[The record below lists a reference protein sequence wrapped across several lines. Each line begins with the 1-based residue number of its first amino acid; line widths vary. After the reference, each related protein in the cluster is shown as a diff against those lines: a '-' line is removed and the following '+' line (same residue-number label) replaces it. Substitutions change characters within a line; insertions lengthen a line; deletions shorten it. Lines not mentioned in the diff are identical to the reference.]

1 MYHQLDDDRPK
12 DECGV
17 FGIYGHDD
25 AAAITTLGLHA
36 LQHRGQES
44 AGIVTFDKNHFQAD
58 RRIGLVSEHFTK
70 QSVIDRLSGNTAI
83 GHVVFNYWRYGLRK
97 CNHSLLILQL
107 EVSHSS

>member
-1 MYHQLDDDRPK
+1 MYHQFDDDRPK

-44 AGIVTFDKNHFQAD
+44 AGIVTFDKNHFHAE
-58 RRIGLVSEHFTK
+58 RRIAVSYTHLTLPT
-70 QSVIDRLSGNTAI
+70 R
-83 GHVVFNYWRYGLRK
+83 
-97 CNHSLLILQL
+97 
-107 EVSHSS
+107 

>member
-1 MYHQLDDDRPK
+1 MYHQFDEDRPK

-44 AGIVTFDKNHFQAD
+44 AGIVTFDKNHFHAE
-58 RRIGLVSEHFTK
+58 RRLGLVSEHFTK
-70 QSVIDRLSGNTAI
+70 PLLGAELFANFCLPTTKVTN
-83 GHVVFNYWRYGLRK
+83 
-97 CNHSLLILQL
+97 NHDTK
-107 EVSHSS
+107 

>member
-36 LQHRGQES
+36 LQPE
-44 AGIVTFDKNHFQAD
+44 D
-58 RRIGLVSEHFTK
+58 RNPREL
-70 QSVIDRLSGNTAI
+70 
-83 GHVVFNYWRYGLRK
+83 LRSIK
-97 CNHSLLILQL
+97 TISMRK
-107 EVSHSS
+107 EE